1 MVTAADRLN
10 NLMAQPEHVDT
21 ADLAILKETIDQHP
35 YFQAARS
42 LYLKG
47 LKKENSP
54 LYNKELQ
61 ITASH
66 TVDRTV
72 LFDYITSAFFKQHEV
87 SMQIKNQIDLLADID
102 VESEHVRAFE
112 TDLNKDL
119 DYTQSDPIFEKKQEF
134 TSQPLTFTAKEK
146 HSFAEWLKLTSLKP
160 IDRIQEEPN
169 EVIEEDERAKRM
181 ERIELFLQEH
191 PRIKPDK
198 NQHFTG
204 NLAKQNPAANQL
216 MTETLAQVYLEQ
228 KNFSKAIQAYKILVL
243 QHPEKSGFFA
253 DQIRKIK
260 NLQSNN

>member
-1 MVTAADRLN
+1 MDRVN
-10 NLMAQPEHVDT
+10 NLMAQPEQVN
-21 ADLAILKETIDQHP
+21 ASDLAILKETIDHYP

-47 LKKENSP
+47 LKTENSP

-61 ITASH
+61 VTASH
-66 TVDRTV
+66 TVDRSV

-87 SMQIKNQIDLLADID
+87 STQIKNQIDLLADID
-102 VESEHVRAFE
+102 VESELVRAYE

-119 DYTQSDPIFEKKQEF
+119 DYTQSNPIFEKKQKF
-134 TSQPLTFTAKEK
+134 ISQPLTFTTRER

-160 IDRIQEEPN
+160 IERDN
-169 EVIEEDERAKRM
+169 DDHNDVIEDDKRAKRM
-181 ERIELFLQEH
+181 ERIELFLQER

-198 NQHFTG
+198 NQHFSG
-204 NLAKQNPAANQL
+204 NLAKQNPAPNQL

-228 KNFSKAIQAYKILVL
+228 KNFSKAIQAYEILVL

-260 NLQSNN
+260 NLQSNT